1 MVHRA
6 AGVYGSASFEDMRA
20 KCIGQD
26 LSWEVPAQKW
36 EAVLQ
41 ELRAGKPNRVRPALT
56 HHLYVNPEGSPP
68 EGASSVIC

>member
-1 MVHRA
+1 M
-6 AGVYGSASFEDMRA
+6 YGSASFEDMRA

-41 ELRAGKPNRVRPALT
+41 EMRAGKPNRVRLALT
-56 HHLYVNPEGSPP
+56 YHLL
-68 EGASSVIC
+68 